1 MKKLLLLIISL
12 FIISC
17 SNTSIYRV
25 TITQGTVFK
34 QDDIDKLEVGMTKD
48 QVTYVMGQPSFEN
61 FFEKNVWNYFFQIKT
76 GQDIRDERRAKIIFD
91 ENGLLSEVV
100 VIKI

>member
-1 MKKLLLLIISL
+1 MKKFLLLIISL
-12 FIISC
+12 LVISC

-25 TITQGTVFK
+25 TITQGTVFS
-34 QDDIDKLEVGMTKD
+34 QEDIDKLEIGMTKD

>member
-12 FIISC
+12 LIISC

-48 QVTYVMGQPSFEN
+48 QLT
-61 FFEKNVWNYFFQIKT
+61 
-76 GQDIRDERRAKIIFD
+76 
-91 ENGLLSEVV
+91 
-100 VIKI
+100 

>member
-61 FFEKNVWNYFFQIKT
+61 FFETDVWNYFFQIKK
-76 GQDIRDERRAKIIFD
+76 ERRAKIIFD
-91 ENGLLSEVV
+91 ENGLLSEVI